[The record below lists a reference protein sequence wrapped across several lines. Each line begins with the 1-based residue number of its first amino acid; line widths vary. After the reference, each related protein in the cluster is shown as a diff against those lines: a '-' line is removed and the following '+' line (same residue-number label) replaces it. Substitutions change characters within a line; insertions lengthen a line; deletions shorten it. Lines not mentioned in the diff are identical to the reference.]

1 MFAKYLVPFLQHRRF
16 QPERRLY
23 TKAVKENNVNNKL
36 VVLAT
41 NRKWDN
47 GSNLAYLKEA
57 LDKTDYTVKIL
68 ETNKIHPE
76 AKDFYVLL
84 SQAKYLIIDDF
95 FQLFYALDL
104 RKETLFIQVWHALG
118 AYKTFGY
125 GREGK
130 AAVASPYS
138 LTHRNYTSAITS
150 STSLVDIYAKSFGIS
165 KDKVIPTGIPR
176 SDLFFREDKIKES
189 KDHFYLQYPELKDK
203 KIILFAPTFRGE
215 SKKNAH
221 YPLEYFPLDKFAKS
235 LKDDEVLILRQ
246 HPFVKERM
254 EIPLESK
261 DKIYDLSDY
270 SDINGLLLVSKLLI
284 TDYSSLIF
292 EASLANLTT
301 IFYLPDLK
309 EYINERDFYYPFE
322 TYKIG
327 EVYESFDK
335 LLEGYHQAKPD
346 ETKVADLKKRFMDR
360 CDGKATQRFIAEI
373 LERK

>member
-16 QPERRLY
+16 QSERRLY
-23 TKAVKENNVNNKL
+23 TEACRANEVNPKL

-57 LDKTDYTVKIL
+57 LDKTDYEVKIL
-68 ETNKIHPE
+68 ETDKIHPE
-76 AKDFYVLL
+76 AKDFYVIL

-104 RKETLFIQVWHALG
+104 RKETIFIQVWHALG

-138 LTHRNYTSAITS
+138 LTHKNYTYAITS

-165 KDKVIPTGIPR
+165 KAKVIPTGIPR
-176 SDLFFREDKIKES
+176 SDLFFRSDKIKES
-189 KDHFYLQYPELKDK
+189 KDYFYSKYPELKDK
-203 KIILFAPTFRGE
+203 KIILFAPTFRGD

-221 YPLEYFPLDKFAKS
+221 YPLEYFPLDKFSKS
-235 LKDDEVLILRQ
+235 LKNDEVLILRQ
-246 HPFVKERM
+246 HPFVKQRM
-254 EIPLESK
+254 EIPPESK

-270 SDINGLLLVSKLLI
+270 GDINGLLLVSGLLI

-292 EASLANLTT
+292 EAALAKLPT

-327 EVYESFDK
+327 EVYESFDQ
-335 LLEGYHQAKPD
+335 LLEGYHLAKPD
-346 ETKVADLKKRFMDR
+346 ETKVTDLKKRFMDR
-360 CDGKATQRFIAEI
+360 CDGQATKRFIAEI